1 MNIEVNCLVRFLN
14 AKGGGRVKRI
24 KGDTA
29 YVEDEDGFE
38 MPTPLKECVR
48 VDEKDTFMPSYKAPV
63 INKSKSKQKTIST
76 PQQELGTKS
85 FDEPSPFARFEE
97 EEKEFTPPKL
107 HQLLKAYGEVSAGL
121 YFFPLDESQMELS
134 NYEMYLV
141 NECQYSF
148 YYTISCKQQD
158 KWQLIAHG
166 SLAPKTEAFIE
177 EIVRKDLAKYD
188 ELNVQILAFSENPKL
203 YKGTFD
209 VEFKLDLK
217 KFRNRKALQESKLFD
232 DKAIIIPLIEQSII
246 KQKKKN
252 GQIIERLQE
261 FGKKDKTK
269 TKANNSVPELQLEKD
284 RNGYYK
290 FDLHIDELLDTTAG
304 MDRRDILLY
313 QLAKAEDVLR
323 QYNKFK
329 ERNIVFI
336 HGKGEGIL
344 RAELIKLLKK
354 KFPKFKHQDASFSEY
369 SYGATRVT
377 IK

>member
-63 INKSKSKQKTIST
+63 INKPKRQKTQE
-76 PQQELGTKS
+76 PQVEKPSKVSL
-85 FDEPSPFARFEE
+85 DEPSPFAVFEE
-97 EEKEFTPPKL
+97 EEKEFTPPKP
-107 HQLLKAYGEVSAGL
+107 HQLLKAYGEVASSL
-121 YFFPLDESQMELS
+121 YFFPLDASQMELS
-134 NYEMYLV
+134 DYEMYLV

-148 YYTISCKQQD
+148 YYTISFREQE
-158 KWQLIAHG
+158 KWVLITHG
-166 SLAPKTEAFIE
+166 SLDPKTEAFIE
-177 EIVRKDLAKYD
+177 EIERKDLAKYE

-217 KFRNRKALQESKLFD
+217 KFRNRNALQESKLFD
-232 DKAIIIPLIEQSII
+232 DRAIIIPLVEQSVVQ
-246 KQKKKN
+246 QKKKK
-252 GQIIERLQE
+252 GLVLEALKE
-261 FGKKDKTK
+261 FDNRPQAKSQ
-269 TKANNSVPELQLEKD
+269 ANNRVPELQLEKD

-323 QYNKFK
+323 QYSKFK

>member
-14 AKGGGRVKRI
+14 AKGGGRVTRI

-38 MPTPLKECVR
+38 MPTLIRECVR
-48 VDEKDTFMPSYKAPV
+48 VDEKDTFIPSYKAPV
-63 INKSKSKQKTIST
+63 INKTKKKKAEESQVEKPSKA
-76 PQQELGTKS
+76 S
-85 FDEPSPFARFEE
+85 FDEPNPFASFEE
-97 EEKEFTPPKL
+97 EAKEFTPPKP
-107 HQLLKAYGEVSAGL
+107 HQLLKAYGEVATSL

-134 NYEMYLV
+134 DYEMYLV

-148 YYTISCKQQD
+148 YYTISFRGQD
-158 KWQLIAHG
+158 KWQLLAHG
-166 SLAPKTEAFIE
+166 SLDPKTEAFIE
-177 EIVRKDLAKYD
+177 EIERKNLAKYE

-209 VEFKLDLK
+209 IEFKLDLK
-217 KFRNRKALQESKLFD
+217 KFRNRNALQESKLFD
-232 DKAIIIPLIEQSII
+232 DKAIIIPLIEQSLIQ
-246 KQKKKN
+246 QKRKN
-252 GQIIERLQE
+252 GQITERLQD
-261 FGKKDKTK
+261 FGKTKQTKGQGDKC
-269 TKANNSVPELQLEKD
+269 VPELQLEQD

-323 QYNKFK
+323 QYSKFK
-329 ERNIVFI
+329 ERSIVFI

-354 KFPKFKHQDASFSEY
+354 KFPKFKYQDASFSEY
-369 SYGATRVT
+369 SFGATRVT

>member
-14 AKGGGRVKRI
+14 AKGGGRVTRI

-38 MPTPLKECVR
+38 MPTLVKECVR
-48 VDEKDTFMPSYKAPV
+48 VDEKDTFMPSYKVPV
-63 INKSKSKQKTIST
+63 INKPKKQKAEEAQTEKTSKVT
-76 PQQELGTKS
+76 
-85 FDEPSPFARFEE
+85 FDEPSPFVNFQE
-97 EEKEFTPPKL
+97 EEKEEFTPPKP
-107 HQLLKAYGEVSAGL
+107 HQLLKAYGEVASSL

-134 NYEMYLV
+134 DYEMYLV

-148 YYTISCKQQD
+148 YYTISFKEQE
-158 KWQLIAHG
+158 KWELIAHG
-166 SLAPKTEAFIE
+166 ILDPKTEAFALEIE
-177 EIVRKDLAKYD
+177 RKHLEKYQ

-203 YKGTFD
+203 YKGNFD
-209 VEFKLDLK
+209 LEFKLDLK
-217 KFRNRKALQESKLFD
+217 KFRNRNTLQESKLFD
-232 DKAIIIPLIEQSII
+232 DKAIILPLIEQSVIQ
-246 KQKKKN
+246 QKKNDKL
-252 GQIIERLQE
+252 IERLHAFPQ
-261 FGKKDKTK
+261 TK
-269 TKANNSVPELQLEKD
+269 QTKESRKNRVPELQLEKD

-313 QLAKAEDVLR
+313 QLAKAEDVLK
-323 QYNKFK
+323 QYSKFK